1 MTTELER
8 LTSTSRGK
16 RLLEQERLILQVT
29 EFIVQLMQEQNV
41 TRTELA
47 RRLGKSKGW
56 ISQLLDGETNFTLR
70 TVADVFG
77 ALGHRPVVD
86 IERDRSGTATGVHGQ
101 ESQP

>member
-1 MTTELER
+1 MATELER
-8 LTSTSRGK
+8 LTSTPKGK

-56 ISQLLDGETNFTLR
+56 KIGRASCR
-70 TVADVFG
+70 
-77 ALGHRPVVD
+77 
-86 IERDRSGTATGVHGQ
+86 ERV
-101 ESQP
+101 

>member
-1 MTTELER
+1 MATELER
-8 LTSTSRGK
+8 LTSTPKGK

-56 ISQLLDGETNFTLR
+56 ISQLDR
-70 TVADVFG
+70 KS
-77 ALGHRPVVD
+77 VV
-86 IERDRSGTATGVHGQ
+86 
-101 ESQP
+101 